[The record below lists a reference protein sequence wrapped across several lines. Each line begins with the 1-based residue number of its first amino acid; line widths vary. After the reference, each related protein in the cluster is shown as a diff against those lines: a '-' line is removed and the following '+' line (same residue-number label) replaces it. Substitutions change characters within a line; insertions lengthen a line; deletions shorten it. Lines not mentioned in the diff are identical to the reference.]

1 MSFPRIQSSSRA
13 LEEEAFETRREI
25 VEALYSCGGGHYGG
39 ALSALDIILTLY
51 RRVLRTCPE
60 APSHSRRDRF
70 ILSKGHSAIALY
82 AVLRRLNFFN
92 HTLDGYGSI
101 ASSLEGHPDM
111 TVLPGIDFSTGSLG
125 QGLSVGMGMAMALSK
140 TKENVWVLLGD
151 GECQEGQVWE
161 AAMLAHRLKI
171 SNLYAVIDAN
181 GFQEWGWN
189 YAPGIDNQPVE
200 NLAQKWQ
207 AFGWQV
213 LEADGHDFN
222 DLERTFAQ
230 ALQISDQPK
239 LIYARTIKGKGFPL
253 IEKDPLRFHCTSVSG
268 EEQETLLADYGK

>member
-1 MSFPRIQSSSRA
+1 
-13 LEEEAFETRREI
+13 
-25 VEALYSCGGGHYGG
+25 
-39 ALSALDIILTLY
+39 
-51 RRVLRTCPE
+51 
-60 APSHSRRDRF
+60 
-70 ILSKGHSAIALY
+70 
-82 AVLRRLNFFN
+82 
-92 HTLDGYGSI
+92 
-101 ASSLEGHPDM
+101 M